1 MKEIKAYLRPEKVDA
16 VVHALDD
23 AGFHAITVIPVYAIG
38 SLADPRVHKI
48 SVLALKSCSNICKL
62 EMICHDEDVQRAVHL
77 ITELGR
83 SGYPGDGAIFVSTV
97 DRAIKIRTG
106 EEGVDAVERISS
118 DS

>member
-1 MKEIKAYLRPEKVDA
+1 MKEIKTYLRPEKVDA

-23 AGFHAITVIPVYAIG
+23 AGFHALTIIPVYAIG
-38 SLADPRVHKI
+38 SLRDPRNKEL
-48 SVLALKSCSNICKL
+48 SPLALKNSSNVCKL
-62 EMICHDEDVQRAVHL
+62 EMICHDEDIDHALRL

-83 SGYPGDGAIFVSTV
+83 SGYPGDGAIFASTI

-106 EEGVDAVERISS
+106 DEGVDAVERATQ